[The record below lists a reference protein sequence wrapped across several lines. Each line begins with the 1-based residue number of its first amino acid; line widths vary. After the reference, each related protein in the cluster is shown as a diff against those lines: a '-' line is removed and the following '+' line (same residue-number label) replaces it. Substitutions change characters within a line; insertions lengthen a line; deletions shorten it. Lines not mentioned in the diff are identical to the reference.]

1 MEISNQKITQMKTRI
16 LNVFLLLL
24 LLVSI
29 PSCNLFPEPEE
40 PDYKGE
46 LETLLP
52 GTQYLVA
59 YFSGTDYGRF
69 QNQWMQQLAGI
80 RGVHGAVDIY
90 NLQEGYLD
98 DPWQLYYQ
106 STYPNLYGIASNAE
120 EVGSKS
126 YRGIAR
132 ILLAY
137 NLGMMTDGWG
147 DIPNTSALD
156 YISSFY
162 PPYDTQSDIYLY
174 FLGLLN
180 DGIVDLTQAIATD
193 TIKPGEDHDL
203 IYGGDLQQ
211 WIKAAHAIRLRY
223 TLRLAHQAGDY
234 GIAASTLA
242 QGNLFTSNQD
252 DMEYYF
258 TGNQVNPHFYYDNT
272 VRNTRMGDYFVEKLK
287 ETGDPRLPV
296 FVKKST
302 ADNQYTGS
310 APGENNFNASF
321 IGVTIAAQQAP
332 VTLMT
337 YVEQKFIE
345 AEVYQRSGQ
354 QALADQAFELAVKAS
369 LQKYNVSDPD
379 WEAGYAE
386 IENVSLQQ
394 IIEAK
399 YIALFLNPEVFSDW
413 RRTGF
418 PQLTPYQGST
428 SGGSTPQLPRR
439 LLYPATEVLN
449 NAGNMPQNLT
459 IFDRVWWDVER

>member
-1 MEISNQKITQMKTRI
+1 MKTRI
-16 LNVFLLLL
+16 LNVFLLLM

-40 PDYKGE
+40 PDYKAE

-90 NLQEGYLD
+90 NLQESYLD
-98 DPWQLYYQ
+98 DPWNLYYK
-106 STYPNLYGIASNAE
+106 STYPNLYGIVANADE
-120 EVGSKS
+120 LGSKS

-132 ILLAY
+132 ILLAW
-137 NLGMMTDGWG
+137 NLGMMTDAWG
-147 DIPNTSALD
+147 DIPNTSSLD
-156 YISSFY
+156 YISGFY
-162 PPYDTQSDIYLY
+162 PPYDTQSDIYMY

-180 DGIVDLTQAIATD
+180 EAIVDLNQAIGTD
-193 TIKPGEDHDL
+193 TIQPGEDHDL
-203 IYGGDLQQ
+203 IYGGDMQQ

-223 TLRLAHQAGDY
+223 TLRLAHQAGNYD
-234 GIAASTLA
+234 IAANSIIP
-242 QGNLFTSNQD
+242 GNMFSSNQD

-272 VRNTRMGDYFVEKLK
+272 VRNTRMGKYFVDKLK

-296 FVKKST
+296 FVRKST
-302 ADNQYTGS
+302 TDNEYRGS

-321 IGVTIAAQQAP
+321 IGTSVADQQAP
-332 VTLMT
+332 VLLMT

-345 AEVYQRSGQ
+345 AEVYQRTGQ
-354 QALADQAFELAVKAS
+354 QALADEAFELAVKAS
-369 LQKYNVSDPD
+369 LQKYNVSDPE
-379 WEAGYAE
+379 WEAVHAE

-428 SGGSTPQLPRR
+428 SGSTSPQLPRR
-439 LLYPATEVLN
+439 FIYPADETIHNSPNIPEDV
-449 NAGNMPQNLT
+449 T